1 MVETTEM
8 LRLFEKDILVNFQA
22 QEALSIGNTLQ
33 ERLKV
38 LEEKWVSAIF
48 YPL

>member
-38 LEEKWVSAIF
+38 LEEK
-48 YPL
+48 